1 MRSGGNTAGLSSSSF
16 TQHIHKEK
24 KVKQGQSLVT
34 SASRKGFR
42 RASIVAALAA
52 STLVLAACSSGD
64 SADTAAEETVAEE
77 TVAEETVAEETV
89 AEETAAE
96 EAAADLCA
104 KENLALVTDGTLTIG
119 TDSPAYPPYFVD
131 DDPTNGQGFESAV
144 AYAVAEGLGFGADE
158 VVWEVVPFNS
168 SYAPG
173 EKNFDFDINQIS
185 ITPERA
191 EAVDFSDGYYTVNQA
206 VVALN
211 GSAAANATTLAE
223 LQGTKLGA
231 QVGTTSLQFITD
243 YVQPAAEPFVY
254 NDTNDAKSALQNG
267 QIDAI
272 VVDLPTAYYIT
283 AVEIEDSKIVGQF
296 PAQDGGEQF
305 GLLFEKGNPLVSC
318 VNQVLADLS
327 ASGELQSIQDEW
339 LAGASAPYFKE

>member
-1 MRSGGNTAGLSSSSF
+1 M
-16 TQHIHKEK
+16 
-24 KVKQGQSLVT
+24 KQGQSLVT

-64 SADTAAEETVAEE
+64 SADTAAETP
-77 TVAEETVAEETV
+77 AEETVAEETV

-96 EAAADLCA
+96 EAAADVCA

-173 EKNFDFDINQIS
+173 EKTFDFDINQIS

-223 LQGTKLGA
+223 LQGAKLGA

-296 PAQDGGEQF
+296 PAQEGGEQF